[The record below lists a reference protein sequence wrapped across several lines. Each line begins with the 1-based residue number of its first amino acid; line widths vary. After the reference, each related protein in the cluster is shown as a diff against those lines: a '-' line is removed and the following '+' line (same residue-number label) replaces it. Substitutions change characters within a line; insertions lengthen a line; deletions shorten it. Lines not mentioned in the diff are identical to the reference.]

1 MSTYILCSQTE
12 RKNLNKYID
21 HYSSSGGSLTHDIL
35 IGDNSLLVFSDL
47 QGAPPVFHK
56 KNNDFV
62 IALGCDLKSSN
73 EDFWLKFIDSHTP
86 EIYPES
92 ITELTATLIVYKENT
107 LFLYNDNLS
116 CNKFYTNKKSNSLSN
131 SFLALCHLE
140 RKNLNINSESVYEY
154 LINGSLFGTNTFFN
168 EVNSIEHNHYVVV
181 NNDFTI
187 KDRIVELEKTP
198 STKTKNNPSIT
209 ELATHE
215 NSKLLTLLS
224 NVNIDE
230 RAIVS
235 FSGGYDSRLLLSLM
249 RSLGYSPDLFVYGN
263 DTSDDVAVAKNIAY
277 KEKLNLTIIDKS
289 TQNACYSLEESMKDF
304 YAFDGWKVEHGIFDG
319 GIDRKDR
326 LMRNKDGRVSINGS
340 LGEIYRNFYYMPKSS
355 SSLNQLVHTFYSQYD
370 PKAFTERFNE
380 LNYENSIE
388 KKMQNAIG
396 IQADTS
402 TSRNDIEKLYPYF
415 RGRFWAGR
423 DARLNN
429 NFGAAL
435 FPFMHESIVK
445 DSSSIPLSIKEMG
458 RMQSEM
464 IKLLDINLASYQS
477 DYGFNFV
484 EKKPLPYKASYF
496 ISVHKPAWLRK
507 YSQRLKN
514 IKKQSID
521 IENHMKKFNEIIDS
535 FSYMNKY
542 VVIENI
548 KDERVLGLVITLE
561 FLFQHFCA
569 TDKP

>member
-62 IALGCDLKSSN
+62 IALGCELKSSN
-73 EDFWLKFIDSHTP
+73 KDFWLKFIDSHTP

-140 RKNLNINSESVYEY
+140 GKNLNINSESVYEY

-168 EVNSIEHNHYVVV
+168 EVNSIEHNHDVVV

-458 RMQSEM
+458 KMQSEM

>member
-1 MSTYILCSQTE
+1 MSTYILCSKTE

-62 IALGCDLKSSN
+62 MALGCDLKSSN

-140 RKNLNINSESVYEY
+140 GKHLNINSESVYEY

-187 KDRIVELEKTP
+187 KNRIVELEKTP

-235 FSGGYDSRLLLSLM
+235 FSGGYDSRLLLSLL

-355 SSLNQLVHTFYSQYD
+355 SSLNKLVRTFYSQYD

-548 KDERVLGLVITLE
+548 KDERVLGLVIALE

>member
-21 HYSSSGGSLTHDIL
+21 NYSSSGGSLTHDIL

-62 IALGCDLKSSN
+62 IALGCELKSSN
-73 EDFWLKFIDSHTP
+73 KDFWLKFIDSHTP

-140 RKNLNINSESVYEY
+140 GKSLNINSESVYEY

-340 LGEIYRNFYYMPKSS
+340 LGEIYRNFYYVPKSS

-521 IENHMKKFNEIIDS
+521 IENHMKNFNEIIDS

>member
-21 HYSSSGGSLTHDIL
+21 HYSSSGGYLTHDIL

-62 IALGCDLKSSN
+62 IALGCELKSSN
-73 EDFWLKFIDSHTP
+73 KDFWLKFIDSHTP

-140 RKNLNINSESVYEY
+140 GKNLNINSESVYEY

-181 NNDFTI
+181 NNDYTI
-187 KDRIVELEKTP
+187 KDRTVELANTP

-263 DTSDDVAVAKNIAY
+263 DTSDDVAVAKNIAF
-277 KEKLNLTIIDKS
+277 KEKLNLNIIDKS

>member
-21 HYSSSGGSLTHDIL
+21 HYSSSGGSLTHGIL

-47 QGAPPVFHK
+47 QGSPPVFHK

-62 IALGCDLKSSN
+62 IALGCELKSSN
-73 EDFWLKFIDSHTP
+73 KDFWLKFIDSHTP

-140 RKNLNINSESVYEY
+140 GKHLNINSESVYEY

-263 DTSDDVAVAKNIAY
+263 ETSDDVAVAKNIAY

>member
-47 QGAPPVFHK
+47 QGSPPVFHK

-62 IALGCDLKSSN
+62 MALGCELKSSN
-73 EDFWLKFIDSHTP
+73 EDFWLKFIDTHTP
-86 EIYPES
+86 GIYPES

-140 RKNLNINSESVYEY
+140 GKNLNINSESVYEY

-187 KDRIVELEKTP
+187 KDRTVEPANTP
-198 STKTKNNPSIT
+198 STKTKYNPSIA

-289 TQNACYSLEESMKDF
+289 TQNACYSLEESIKDF

-380 LNYENSIE
+380 INYENSIE

-445 DSSSIPLSIKEMG
+445 DSSLIPLSIKEMG
-458 RMQSEM
+458 KMQSEM

-477 DYGFNFV
+477 DYGFNFL

-521 IENHMKKFNEIIDS
+521 IENHMKKFNGIIDS

>member
-21 HYSSSGGSLTHDIL
+21 NYSSSGGSLTHDIL

-62 IALGCDLKSSN
+62 IALGCELKSSN
-73 EDFWLKFIDSHTP
+73 KDFWLKFIDSHTP

-140 RKNLNINSESVYEY
+140 GKNLNINSESVYEY

-181 NNDFTI
+181 NNDYTI
-187 KDRIVELEKTP
+187 KDRTVELANTP

-263 DTSDDVAVAKNIAY
+263 DTSDDVAVAKNIAF

-521 IENHMKKFNEIIDS
+521 IENHMKNFNEIIDS

>member
-21 HYSSSGGSLTHDIL
+21 NYSSSGGSLTHDIL

-62 IALGCDLKSSN
+62 IALGCELKSSN
-73 EDFWLKFIDSHTP
+73 KDFWLKFIDSHTP

-140 RKNLNINSESVYEY
+140 GKSLNINSESVYEY

-263 DTSDDVAVAKNIAY
+263 ETSDDVAVAKNIAY

-289 TQNACYSLEESMKDF
+289 TQHACYSLEESIKDF

-521 IENHMKKFNEIIDS
+521 IENHMKNFNEIIDS

>member
-21 HYSSSGGSLTHDIL
+21 HYSSSGGSLTHGIL

-47 QGAPPVFHK
+47 QGSPPVFHK

-62 IALGCDLKSSN
+62 MALGCELKSSN
-73 EDFWLKFIDSHTP
+73 EDFWLKFIDTHTP
-86 EIYPES
+86 GIYPES

-140 RKNLNINSESVYEY
+140 GKHLNINSESVYEY

-340 LGEIYRNFYYMPKSS
+340 LGEIYRNFYYVPKSS

-445 DSSSIPLSIKEMG
+445 DSSLIPLSIKEMG
-458 RMQSEM
+458 KMQSEM
-464 IKLLDINLASYQS
+464 IKLLDINLASHQS

>member
-62 IALGCDLKSSN
+62 IALGCELKSSN
-73 EDFWLKFIDSHTP
+73 KDFWLKFIDSHTP

-92 ITELTATLIVYKENT
+92 ITELTATLIIYKENT

-116 CNKFYTNKKSNSLSN
+116 CNKFYTNKRSNSLSN

-140 RKNLNINSESVYEY
+140 GKHLNINSESVYEY

-355 SSLNQLVHTFYSQYD
+355 SSLNQLVRTFYSQYD

-484 EKKPLPYKASYF
+484 EKKPLPYKVSYF